1 MFECMSVCM
10 YEYRF
15 LSDCIYVCMYVCM
28 YGRNVRYVRIWMSD
42 RKWVSAIVLWSV
54 YSARSSRSARMYV
67 CMYGGVYVCK
77 YVSMAGGRVVCTI
90 LL

>member
-15 LSDCIYVCMYVCM
+15 LSDCIYLFMYVCMYGCM

-54 YSARSSRSARMYV
+54 FSARSSRSARVYV
-67 CMYGGVYVCK
+67 CMVECVYERETEC
-77 YVSMAGGRVVCTI
+77 I
-90 LL
+90 